1 MNRFIFPIFFGGI
14 LLIAAMCLML
24 FQQMQTEDVAKADG
38 DNSDDK
44 EISVEATPGGSQATT
59 GMAFALKMMWEDLT
73 GSATVRPKVS
83 LKDLAPSDPE
93 GWFAADY
100 RTADGEEITQTKF
113 SRNPIVKTGTNTLL
127 EDFDD
132 AANGVGNAIVRH
144 YMRGSQRIA
153 FLMYVP
159 DQYNRNTVRGGMMAA
174 ISSNISFTSDII
186 GGGKTDIFALHHGVP
201 FRQADP
207 YSRSGSSG
215 IKVPVDYR
223 VFTADVGRVFIIKIL
238 TNASDAAVAEV
249 MKAIP
254 MADLIA
260 RLPEPDPH
268 LLISTTFQTYTDDL
282 PREAPAP
289 TIARKAY
296 LLVNTRLDYSVKS
309 KRLLGSMV
317 SGNFK
322 SWEDVF
328 DHHGTAL
335 SYPQEIR
342 DLLGPI
348 PELSPLEEVS
358 YTAKGLL
365 EGQTVWTDT
374 EERILS
380 AMWGVHR
387 TAKER
392 KDMDRYIKDGDV
404 LADEVIRLIRLM
416 PETYD
421 AAAATSVALP
431 ESTVSASELVI
442 RRGTKIGQGENTFGN
457 CTIELG
463 VRRCVVGGT
472 E

>member
-93 GWFAADY
+93 GWYAADY

-186 GGGKTDIFALHHGVP
+186 
-201 FRQADP
+201 
-207 YSRSGSSG
+207 
-215 IKVPVDYR
+215 
-223 VFTADVGRVFIIKIL
+223 
-238 TNASDAAVAEV
+238 
-249 MKAIP
+249 
-254 MADLIA
+254 
-260 RLPEPDPH
+260 
-268 LLISTTFQTYTDDL
+268 
-282 PREAPAP
+282 
-289 TIARKAY
+289 
-296 LLVNTRLDYSVKS
+296 
-309 KRLLGSMV
+309 
-317 SGNFK
+317 
-322 SWEDVF
+322 
-328 DHHGTAL
+328 
-335 SYPQEIR
+335 
-342 DLLGPI
+342 
-348 PELSPLEEVS
+348 
-358 YTAKGLL
+358 
-365 EGQTVWTDT
+365 
-374 EERILS
+374 
-380 AMWGVHR
+380 
-387 TAKER
+387 
-392 KDMDRYIKDGDV
+392 
-404 LADEVIRLIRLM
+404 
-416 PETYD
+416 
-421 AAAATSVALP
+421 
-431 ESTVSASELVI
+431 
-442 RRGTKIGQGENTFGN
+442 RGWQD
-457 CTIELG
+457 
-463 VRRCVVGGT
+463 
-472 E
+472 

>member
-24 FQQMQTEDVAKADG
+24 FQQMQTKDVAKADG
-38 DNSDDK
+38 DKSDDK
-44 EISVEATPGGSQATT
+44 ELSVEAAPGGSQAGA
-59 GMAFALKMMWEDLT
+59 GMAFALKMLWEDLT

-113 SRNPIVKTGTNTLL
+113 SRNPIAKTGTNSLL

-159 DQYNRNTVRGGMMAA
+159 DQYNRNTVRGGMMSVIA
-174 ISSNISFTSDII
+174 SNMSFSMD
-186 GGGKTDIFALHHGVP
+186 GSGRRMTDIFALHHGVP
-201 FRQADP
+201 FKERDP

-223 VFTADVGRVFIIKIL
+223 VFTADVGRVFMIKIL

-249 MKAIP
+249 MKAVP
-254 MADLIA
+254 MGELIA

-268 LLISTTFQTYTDDL
+268 LLISTDFQTYTDDL

-296 LLVNTRLDYSVKS
+296 LLVNTRLDYSEKS
-309 KRLLGSMV
+309 KRFLDSMV
-317 SGNFK
+317 NGNTK
-322 SWEDVF
+322 TWEDVF
-328 DHHGTAL
+328 KRHGTAL

-342 DLLGPI
+342 DLLGPM
-348 PELSPLEEVS
+348 PELRPLEEVS
-358 YTAKGLL
+358 YTAKALL

-374 EERILS
+374 EERILN
-380 AMWGVHR
+380 AMWGTHKSP
-387 TAKER
+387 KER
-392 KDMDRYIKDGDV
+392 KDIDRYIKDGDV
-404 LADEVIRLIRLM
+404 LAGEVIRLIRLM

-421 AAAATSVALP
+421 AAAATAVALP
-431 ESTVSASELVI
+431 KSSVSASELVI
-442 RRGTKIGQGENTFGN
+442 RRGTKIGQGENSFGN
-457 CTIELG
+457 CSIELG

>member
-1 MNRFIFPIFFGGI
+1 
-14 LLIAAMCLML
+14 
-24 FQQMQTEDVAKADG
+24 
-38 DNSDDK
+38 
-44 EISVEATPGGSQATT
+44 
-59 GMAFALKMMWEDLT
+59 
-73 GSATVRPKVS
+73 
-83 LKDLAPSDPE
+83 
-93 GWFAADY
+93 
-100 RTADGEEITQTKF
+100 
-113 SRNPIVKTGTNTLL
+113 
-127 EDFDD
+127 
-132 AANGVGNAIVRH
+132 
-144 YMRGSQRIA
+144 
-153 FLMYVP
+153 
-159 DQYNRNTVRGGMMAA
+159 MMAA
-174 ISSNISFTSDII
+174 ISENMSFSSSSGT
-186 GGGKTDIFALHHGVP
+186 KTDVFALHHGVP
-201 FRQADP
+201 FREASP

-223 VFTADVGRVFIIKIL
+223 VFNADVGRIFMIKIL
-238 TNASDAAVAEV
+238 TNASDAAVADV

-254 MADLIA
+254 MGDLIA

-268 LLISTTFQTYTDDL
+268 LLISTDFQTYTDDL

-296 LLVNTRLDYSVKS
+296 LLVNTRLDYSEKS
-309 KRLLGSMV
+309 KNMLDSMV
-317 SGNFK
+317 RGQIK
-322 SWEDVF
+322 SWDDVY
-328 DHHGTAL
+328 DRHGTAL

-342 DLLGPI
+342 DLLGPL
-348 PELSPLEEVS
+348 PALPPSLEVR
-358 YTAKGLL
+358 YTAKALL

-380 AMWGVHR
+380 AMSSSRGG
-387 TAKER
+387 AKER
-392 KDMDRYIKDGDV
+392 KDIDRYIKDGDV

-421 AAAATSVALP
+421 AAAATAVALP